1 MKQLNTKVPL
11 LIVLLLFPFGLTVM
25 GSPQDARQPET
36 QPTPAA
42 LEAQIAE
49 LRALVMRLETALLK
63 EHGASAMGMG
73 RMGGKR
79 DMSMGDAQGRSMGRM
94 QGMSKGGKQGMS
106 MGNKQGMPMGG
117 KQGMSMGGKQDMSMG
132 GMGGMSMGDSQG
144 MSMGETQPMSMMDRM
159 MMKGMSRMGAGT
171 QGGSMSSAQPGFP
184 GASHICHVGATG
196 FFLDHSD
203 HITLTVKQQQQLNA
217 LKELTLLSQS
227 TRERQIEQAE
237 QELWVL
243 TASDRPEIGSIEAKI
258 REEEG
263 LRCEQRLEFIR
274 AVCEA
279 ATVLTK
285 EQRLQL
291 VGQHRTASTQPAADS
306 NH

>member
-1 MKQLNTKVPL
+1 MKHLRTNVPL
-11 LIVLLLFPFGLTVM
+11 LIVLPFFPFGLTVM
-25 GSPQDARQPET
+25 GSPQDARQTET
-36 QPTPAA
+36 QPTPAD

-49 LRALVMRLETALLK
+49 LHALVMRLETALLK
-63 EHGASAMGMG
+63 EHGASTTSASAPTTKPAMGMG
-73 RMGGKR
+73 RMAGMR
-79 DMSMGDAQGRSMGRM
+79 DMSMGGKQGMSMGRM

-106 MGNKQGMPMGG
+106 MGGN
-117 KQGMSMGGKQDMSMG
+117 QGMSKAGMS

-144 MSMGETQPMSMMDRM
+144 MAMGNMEPMSMMDRM
-159 MMKGMSRMGAGT
+159 MMMGMSRMGAGT
-171 QGGSMSSAQPGFP
+171 HGGSMSSALPGIP

-203 HITLTVKQQQQLNA
+203 HIALTVEQQQQLNA
-217 LKELTLLSQS
+217 IKERTLLSQS
-227 TRERQIEQAE
+227 TRERRIEQAE

-243 TASDRPEIGSIEAKI
+243 TSSDHPEIGAIEAKV

-263 LRCEQRLEFIR
+263 LRCEQRLEFIF

-279 ATVLTK
+279 ATVLTE

-291 VGQHRTASTQPAADS
+291 EGHIDTASTQPAAAS